1 MEQSNHIV
9 VRLQTG
15 GYSHSF
21 HQRRR
26 LNAAPCAFGVSPPT
40 PRKPLG
46 VTRSFAASANPTPT
60 PEMYLAVLE
69 ATASAPWVALEH
81 TEHDK
86 ASPADRMKRAYSRV
100 FQIIMYLGQP
110 QNEEA
115 AAKFL
120 MVSPAY
126 LLHGHSR
133 NLMGHHR
140 TLNRHLWKQV
150 ATSQELEPPSSF
162 SQALSSAT

>member
-1 MEQSNHIV
+1 
-9 VRLQTG
+9 
-15 GYSHSF
+15 
-21 HQRRR
+21 
-26 LNAAPCAFGVSPPT
+26 
-40 PRKPLG
+40 
-46 VTRSFAASANPTPT
+46 
-60 PEMYLAVLE
+60 MYLAVLE

-120 MVSPAY
+120 MNFEQAPLEAGSDIARARAAIVVLTGTVVRDLTSIPLKSAIRSEHHKIFEVFGALVPLYDLYIAEGQDLGQPAWSEFWSKAQ
-126 LLHGHSR
+126 HI
-133 NLMGHHR
+133 MM
-140 TLNRHLWKQV
+140 
-150 ATSQELEPPSSF
+150 
-162 SQALSSAT
+162 ALAMKLDEGGYGLDDSK